1 MQVWIDVFKQSTLL
15 LLWTQCMLSMNS
27 WSIKNDFTIVETGMT
42 VDSEHQ
48 GVIAKLHFL
57 NQRPRQTEYT
67 NLLWMNSS
75 LMSVPALH
83 VRTWTLASS
92 YVKEWW
98 SLCVLGDQ
106 HQYFECCAVVCVAI
120 VIHPET
126 SEETESVF
134 KSEVIFS
141 GAWEAMI
148 IISVLHAYSS

>member
-1 MQVWIDVFKQSTLL
+1 MKTWGIINNKAYIIFTEVFLPFKCIVWIDVFKQSTLL
-15 LLWTQCMLSMNS
+15 LLWTQCILSMNS

-42 VDSEHQ
+42 VDSERQ
-48 GVIAKLHFL
+48 GAIAKLHFL

-83 VRTWTLASS
+83 VHTWTLASS

-120 VIHPET
+120 VIHPEK
-126 SEETESVF
+126 F
-134 KSEVIFS
+134 
-141 GAWEAMI
+141 
-148 IISVLHAYSS
+148 